1 MKKHVAHLIA
11 VAGLVVFLAGV
22 VLAQDAMDYQFRAE
36 IPFEFYAGAT
46 TLPAGVYTFDVNPG
60 HIVTVMQD
68 STSHVV
74 FLVGMPADPVNN
86 DQPMLTFGLVGNEY
100 QLRELQ
106 TPDFGVQLVR
116 VTPQTTTKKIS
127 AVENGSTQGGQH

>member
-1 MKKHVAHLIA
+1 
-11 VAGLVVFLAGV
+11 
-22 VLAQDAMDYQFRAE
+22 
-36 IPFEFYAGAT
+36 
-46 TLPAGVYTFDVNPG
+46 
-60 HIVTVMQD
+60 
-68 STSHVV
+68 
-74 FLVGMPADPVNN
+74 MPADPVNN
-86 DQPMLTFGLVGNEY
+86 DQPMLTFGLVGNDY